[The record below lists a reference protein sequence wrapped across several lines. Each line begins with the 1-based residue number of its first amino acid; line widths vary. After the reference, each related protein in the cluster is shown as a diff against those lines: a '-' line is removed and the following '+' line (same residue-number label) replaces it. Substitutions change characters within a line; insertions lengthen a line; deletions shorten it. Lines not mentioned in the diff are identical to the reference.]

1 MSIFDR
7 VTAVLPQ
14 TTVVPD
20 ANLTS
25 DPALAVV
32 TVPSPPPSILSSAV
46 LPMAGIHVPQVS
58 AVHSTDTAGTPLTT
72 VIPAANLPTEPVT
85 PEQTLAAIPSVGQ

>member
-1 MSIFDR
+1 M
-7 VTAVLPQ
+7 A
-14 TTVVPD
+14 PD

-32 TVPSPPPSILSSAV
+32 TVPSPPPLTRSSAV
-46 LPMAGIHVPQVS
+46 LPMAEIHVPQVS
-58 AVHSTDTAGTPLTT
+58 AVRSTDTVETPLTT
-72 VIPAANLPTEPVT
+72 VIPAANLPMEPVT